1 MLIFFFFFWGGGG
14 RKQDVE
20 LMHMRYALESVV
32 LALAAMERCT
42 GDERESHHQ
51 LALCHLKDLQN
62 HLEAINNIARKVSCS
77 SLCTFC
83 TVISFLCS

>member
-1 MLIFFFFFWGGGG
+1 
-14 RKQDVE
+14 
-20 LMHMRYALESVV
+20 MHMRYALESVV

-77 SLCTFC
+77 SL
-83 TVISFLCS
+83 